1 MSITKFTR
9 TIARTITRFRLIVA
23 DKELY
28 QRLAERHG
36 HYCPMS
42 TLGVRLGEAA
52 LRHLRLLPQSDLQLR
67 YLMQTCAADGIR
79 IVFESENFTSE
90 LSVEPLEQH
99 RLCCRFAADQEL
111 SLQLSAEAMQLA
123 TGYRNLDE
131 NEKPKRLELLR
142 TIAADRLIDLV
153 EGPIN

>member
-1 MSITKFTR
+1 M
-9 TIARTITRFRLIVA
+9 A

-52 LRHLRLLPQSDLQLR
+52 LQHLKLLPRSDLQLC

-79 IVFESENFTSE
+79 IFLESENFTRE

-99 RLCCRFAADQEL
+99 RLRCRFAADREL
-111 SLQLSAEAMQLA
+111 SLQLSAEALQLA
-123 TGYRNLDE
+123 AGYRNLDE
-131 NEKPKRLELLR
+131 TEKPKRLELLR

-153 EGPIN
+153 EGSIN